1 MIIFGIILVVL
12 GFVIFLLAMRGRVAA
27 RGQFCKKCKFD
38 LAGLDLDPTNAK
50 CPECGSEIHQ
60 ESARRTQLRR
70 MSRTGMVIAAILLL
84 VGTSGVWAGA
94 AGKTN
99 ALIAAM
105 PDPIVLWLTDWG
117 VDEALDELVVRTSKV
132 PNTMSVENWDRAIEQ
147 GLAFQADSTLI
158 WDERWGQ
165 VLVVAMLEKRLVGDA
180 LYKFIESSLI
190 AEFETR
196 QIIRDEDQMVYYRL
210 IVKGNPRGS
219 SVAIPLLPTP
229 KSRVLNKWMRSKGTD
244 SPFQINIEFE
254 REWIEKPYPIPI
266 HSGGQAWLRNWAPVA
281 GNYVD
286 FRRSIT
292 IPTDSHDQIT
302 LHSRADFT
310 LLVDGQEVHAWSSQL
325 EKTIQRSAEAIEY
338 AQAVSNENI
347 VNQFVDGLS
356 VGYVQ
361 IPTKRS
367 LGRMHF
373 GTRDS
378 SNARTIRV
386 HYRGEAFPA
395 GIAMLFDASVAIEGV
410 EIEYAGLFTD
420 APNALNFKRG
430 WRQEKNMLDYFDQHE
445 EFWQTALER
454 GNVDLILRP
463 NSEYAKYDP
472 RFTAYL
478 DAKVIFRNVPL
489 MIRVPKDTGDIWEE
503 TGEPE
508 WRWVQEKQQSYP
520 STFAEILIEGDDE
533 E

>member
-1 MIIFGIILVVL
+1 MIIIGIVLLGVGLLVSILA
-12 GFVIFLLAMRGRVAA
+12 FRGRVVA
-27 RGQFCKKCKFD
+27 RGQFCKKYRFD
-38 LAGLDLDPTNAK
+38 LAGLDLDAADAR
-50 CPECGSEIHQ
+50 CPECGRGIHQ
-60 ESARRTQLRR
+60 ESSRRTLLRR
-70 MSRTGMVIAAILLL
+70 RSRLGLIAATLLL
-84 VGTSGVWAGA
+84 VSGFGAIGVGA

-99 ALIAAM
+99 AIITAM
-105 PDPIVLWLTDWG
+105 PDSVVLWLTDLG
-117 VDEALDELVVRTSKV
+117 VDEALDELVVRVSKV
-132 PNTMSVENWDRAIEQ
+132 PGTMSAKSWDDAIEQ
-147 GLAFQADSTLI
+147 GLAFQADKTLV
-158 WDERWGQ
+158 WDVRWGE
-165 VLVVAMLEKRLVGDA
+165 VLVIAMLEKCLVGDA
-180 LYKFIESSLI
+180 LYKFVESSLI

-196 QIIRDEDQMVYYRL
+196 QIIQDEDQMVYYRL
-210 IVKGNPRGS
+210 IVKGNHRGV
-219 SVAIPLLPTP
+219 SVATPFLRTP
-229 KSRVLNKWMRSKGTD
+229 KSRVLDKWRKSHGTE

-254 REWIEKPYPIPI
+254 RDWIDKPFPIQI
-266 HSGGQAWLRNWAPVA
+266 GGGQVRLREWAPVV

-292 IPTDSHDQIT
+292 IPTDSPDQIT

-310 LLVDGQEVHAWSSQL
+310 LLVDGQEVHAWSLQL

-361 IPTKRS
+361 LPIQRS

-386 HYRGEAFPA
+386 HYRGEVFPPE
-395 GIAMLFDASVAIEGV
+395 IAMLFDASVAIDGV
-410 EIEYAGLFTD
+410 EVEFAGLFVDT
-420 APNALNFKRG
+420 PNSMFFKRG
-430 WRQEKNMLDYFDQHE
+430 IRQDRNMLDYFDQHE
-445 EFWQTALER
+445 EFWQAALER
-454 GNVDLILRP
+454 GSVDLILRP

-489 MIRVPKDTGDIWEE
+489 MVLVPEDTGDIWEE

-508 WRWVQEKQQSYP
+508 WRWVQERQKSYP
-520 STFAEILIEGDDE
+520 STFAEILVEDDE

>member
-1 MIIFGIILVVL
+1 MIIIGIVLLSVGLLVS
-12 GFVIFLLAMRGRVAA
+12 LLAFRGRVVA
-27 RGQFCKKCKFD
+27 RGQFCRKCRFD
-38 LAGLDLDPTNAK
+38 LVGLDIDSPQAK
-50 CPECGSEIHQ
+50 CPECGSETHQ
-60 ESARRTQLRR
+60 DSARRPLLRKR
-70 MSRTGMVIAAILLL
+70 SR
-84 VGTSGVWAGA
+84 VGLGVALIIMLAGGAGIWAGA
-94 AGKTN
+94 AGKTGS
-99 ALIAAM
+99 IITAM

-132 PNTMSVENWDRAIEQ
+132 PNTMSAKSWDDAIEQ
-147 GLAFQADSTLI
+147 GLAFQADTAMV
-158 WDERWGQ
+158 WDVRWGE
-165 VLVVAMLEKRLVGDA
+165 VLLIAMLERRLAGDA
-180 LYKFIESSLI
+180 LYKFVESSLI

-210 IVKGNPRGS
+210 IVKGNPRGTS
-219 SVAIPLLPTP
+219 AAIPFLRTP
-229 KSRVLNKWMRSKGTD
+229 KSRVLNKWMKSQGTE

-254 REWIEKPYPIPI
+254 RDWIDKPFPIQI
-266 HSGGQAWLRNWAPVA
+266 SGGQVWLREWAPVA
-281 GNYVD
+281 GNHVD
-286 FRRSIT
+286 FLRWIPV
-292 IPTDSHDQIT
+292 PTDSHDEIT
-302 LHSRADFT
+302 LHSRADFA
-310 LLVDGQEVHAWSSQL
+310 LLVDGQEVHAWSLQL

-361 IPTKRS
+361 LPTKRS

-373 GTRDS
+373 GTRDG

-386 HYRGEAFPA
+386 HYRGEVFPA

-430 WRQEKNMLDYFDQHE
+430 WRQGKNMLDYFDQHE

-478 DAKVIFRNVPL
+478 EAKVIFRNVPL
-489 MIRVPKDTGDIWEE
+489 MVLVPKDTGDIWEE
-503 TGEPE
+503 TGEPQ

-520 STFAEILIEGDDE
+520 STLAEILIEGDDE